1 MIYITLNLSITGI
14 FKTAHHLLNNS
25 NNGNI
30 IRRHVNSFLQ
40 PRNVMY
46 SYNCGSQVRHHHES
60 VVAQLCPTLWDP
72 MDCTLPGSSV
82 HRIFQARI
90 LEWVAISF
98 SRGSFGPRDR
108 TQVSRIASRFFT
120 IWATRESLKTLVMCQ
135 LMPCQLI
142 LSCPT
147 EMPSLIFKSQ
157 CIYQIHH
164 IPCI

>member
-72 MDCTLPGSSV
+72 MDCCPPGSSV
-82 HRIFQARI
+82 HGIFQARI
-90 LEWVAISF
+90 LEWVAMPS
-98 SRGSFGPRDR
+98 SRGIFLIQGLNSHLLCLLDCR
-108 TQVSRIASRFFT
+108 RIPYH
-120 IWATRESLKTLVMCQ
+120 WATGEAQPTVTTWKLKALEWKT
-135 LMPCQLI
+135 
-142 LSCPT
+142 
-147 EMPSLIFKSQ
+147 
-157 CIYQIHH
+157 
-164 IPCI
+164 